1 MDNVLQSITS
11 VTIYIYWNEGA
22 PTNEIVT
29 FTPDTQ
35 IQPPSLPPARADQP
49 KMFT

>member
-1 MDNVLQSITS
+1 VLQ
-11 VTIYIYWNEGA
+11 VTNIYCNKGA
-22 PTNEIVT
+22 PTNEMVT

-35 IQPPSLPPARADQP
+35 IHNPLPARADQP